1 MYTFY
6 NTQHSTEKAILLCA
20 VWVFLYSDILF
31 IPTIIILRHVCHADA
46 EMKHNETKY
55 EHTCKVW
62 VVAQKQQFELTISHT
77 ALHEHQTHIHSHV
90 HMLFVYC
97 THHTNTHTLECYR
110 IMRGR
115 LYCNCINI
123 DKYCILLLCNVY
135 IVHKLCVN
143 KKIFKSI
150 SSLSFYD

>member
-1 MYTFY
+1 MQMINIKTQSPYTWTFCHSLMQTISIIIVYFY
-6 NTQHSTEKAILLCA
+6 NTQHNTEKAILLCA
-20 VWVFLYSDILF
+20 VWVFLHSDILF

-97 THHTNTHTLECYR
+97 THHTNTHTHW
-110 IMRGR
+110 
-115 LYCNCINI
+115 
-123 DKYCILLLCNVY
+123 NV
-135 IVHKLCVN
+135 IE
-143 KKIFKSI
+143 
-150 SSLSFYD
+150 